1 MTKKIASS
9 LLILLLLI
17 PLSGCWDYRG
27 LDELTIVTG
36 VAIDK
41 KPEEDI
47 YQLTYEIVD
56 LIEPIKEKGP
66 NRKLIESEGKT
77 IFEAV
82 RNAKRRVS
90 NKLYFGHSELIIICE
105 EIARN
110 EDLNVVLDFFI
121 RDSECRET
129 INVVVSQEK
138 TARDIIASEGIGHT
152 VISNEILEILEDD
165 KKITSSILSV
175 ELYRLFNIMGAEGK
189 ELALPAFHI
198 VQNDGK
204 PTAETNGTAV
214 FKDNKLVGFLSPEE
228 SKYFLFIVNE
238 IEGGI
243 FTVASSGQRPDISF
257 EIYNNDTNLSFE
269 YKDEKLKIKIKTT
282 TVVFLGEFMRQFA
295 PLDEKELNALE
306 ETAEKELEDKIR
318 NVVKKLQTE
327 FGSDIFGFGNMIYKK
342 DFRLW
347 RQLKDNWDEHF
358 KSLDLEVEADI
369 RIMNTATI
377 K

>member
-56 LIEPIKEKGP
+56 LIESIKEKGP

-110 EDLNVVLDFFI
+110 EDLNVVLDFFT
-121 RDSECRET
+121 RDSECRDT

-152 VISNEILEILEDD
+152 VITNEILEILEDD

>member
-56 LIEPIKEKGP
+56 LIESIKEKGP

-110 EDLNVVLDFFI
+110 EDLNVVLDFFT

-152 VISNEILEILEDD
+152 VITNEILEILEDD

-243 FTVASSGQRPDISF
+243 FTVASSGQRPNISF

>member
-56 LIEPIKEKGP
+56 LIESIKEKGP

-110 EDLNVVLDFFI
+110 EDLNVVLDFFT

-152 VISNEILEILEDD
+152 VVTNEILEILEDD

-243 FTVASSGQRPDISF
+243 FTVASSGQRPNISF

>member
-110 EDLNVVLDFFI
+110 EDLNVVLDFFT
-121 RDSECRET
+121 RDSECRDT

-152 VISNEILEILEDD
+152 VITNEILEILEDD

-243 FTVASSGQRPDISF
+243 FTVASSGQRPNISF

>member
-110 EDLNVVLDFFI
+110 EDLNVVLDFFT

-152 VISNEILEILEDD
+152 VVTNEILEILEDD

>member
-56 LIEPIKEKGP
+56 LIESIKEKGP

-110 EDLNVVLDFFI
+110 EDLNVVLDFFT

-152 VISNEILEILEDD
+152 VITNEILEILEDD

>member
-9 LLILLLLI
+9 LLTFLLLI

-110 EDLNVVLDFFI
+110 EDLNVVLDFFT

-152 VISNEILEILEDD
+152 VITNEILEILEDD

-243 FTVASSGQRPDISF
+243 FTVASSGQRPNISF

>member
-110 EDLNVVLDFFI
+110 EDLNVVLDFFT

-152 VISNEILEILEDD
+152 VITNEILEILEDD

-243 FTVASSGQRPDISF
+243 FTVASSGQRPNISF

>member
-110 EDLNVVLDFFI
+110 EDLNVVLDFFT
-121 RDSECRET
+121 RDSECRDT

-152 VISNEILEILEDD
+152 VITNEILEILEDD

>member
-152 VISNEILEILEDD
+152 VITNEILEILEDD

>member
-56 LIEPIKEKGP
+56 LIESIKEKGP

-110 EDLNVVLDFFI
+110 EDLNVVLDFFF

-152 VISNEILEILEDD
+152 VITNEILEILEDD

>member
-110 EDLNVVLDFFI
+110 EDLNVVLDFLPGT
-121 RDSECRET
+121 SECRET
-129 INVVVSQEK
+129 INVVVSQK

-165 KKITSSILSV
+165 KK
-175 ELYRLFNIMGAEGK
+175 
-189 ELALPAFHI
+189 
-198 VQNDGK
+198 
-204 PTAETNGTAV
+204 
-214 FKDNKLVGFLSPEE
+214 
-228 SKYFLFIVNE
+228 
-238 IEGGI
+238 
-243 FTVASSGQRPDISF
+243 
-257 EIYNNDTNLSFE
+257 
-269 YKDEKLKIKIKTT
+269 
-282 TVVFLGEFMRQFA
+282 
-295 PLDEKELNALE
+295 
-306 ETAEKELEDKIR
+306 
-318 NVVKKLQTE
+318 
-327 FGSDIFGFGNMIYKK
+327 
-342 DFRLW
+342 
-347 RQLKDNWDEHF
+347 
-358 KSLDLEVEADI
+358 
-369 RIMNTATI
+369 
-377 K
+377 